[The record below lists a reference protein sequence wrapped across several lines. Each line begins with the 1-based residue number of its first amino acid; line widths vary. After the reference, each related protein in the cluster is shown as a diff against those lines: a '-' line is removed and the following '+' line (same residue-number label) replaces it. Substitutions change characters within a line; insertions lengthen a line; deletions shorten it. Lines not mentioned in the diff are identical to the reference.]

1 MGGEGVG
8 RRYATQQINDAYV
21 VLLAA
26 QFQQFCRDL
35 HTEAASALAAAAQ
48 PAAVGQ
54 ILQLNLTANRQ
65 LDKANAQPSSIGS
78 DFAKLGL
85 RIWNTLDSQDKRN
98 ITRQT
103 RLKQL
108 NVWRNAVA
116 HQDFALEPNDQQVV
130 GTTQRALRWV
140 RTWRS
145 ACEALAVQMDR
156 AVYTYIRE
164 KVGVV
169 PW

>member
-1 MGGEGVG
+1 
-8 RRYATQQINDAYV
+8 
-21 VLLAA
+21 
-26 QFQQFCRDL
+26 
-35 HTEAASALAAAAQ
+35 
-48 PAAVGQ
+48 VGQ